1 MLCKHC
7 GAQLTPG
14 SQYCQVCGAKQ
25 LPDYSSDAA
34 APTSNAGAFAVPESA
49 GGGSLL
55 IEDIPA
61 LRVEN
66 TAKVVDAP
74 TFAQRGEMLT
84 LQGVNTYYGPN
95 HVLKDLSVEVR
106 QGEIVCLLGAN
117 AAGKT
122 TTMKTIFGLVK
133 PRSGT
138 ISIAGERIDTL
149 GTDQIIKHGMS
160 LVPEAR
166 RVFSRMSV
174 RENLE
179 MGAFNINNKA
189 EIQTGIDQVY
199 TLFPR
204 LKERDKQTAGTMSGG
219 EQQML
224 AMGRALMAR
233 PRLICMDEPSMGLSP
248 ILVQTV
254 FDTIQRI
261 RQQGVTV
268 FLVEQNAFMALNIAD
283 RGYVLQQG
291 QIVISDTAPNLLTN
305 DIVRRA
311 YLGG

>member
-1 MLCKHC
+1 MAS
-7 GAQLTPG
+7 GSPTP
-14 SQYCQVCGAKQ
+14 
-25 LPDYSSDAA
+25 
-34 APTSNAGAFAVPESA
+34 PTENA
-49 GGGSLL
+49 
-55 IEDIPA
+55 IP
-61 LRVEN
+61 
-66 TAKVVDAP
+66 
-74 TFAQRGEMLT
+74 EMLE
-84 LQGVNTYYGPN
+84 LRNVNAYYGPN
-95 HVLKDLSVEVR
+95 HVLRDLSLEVR

-133 PRSGT
+133 PRTGQ
-138 ISIAGERIDTL
+138 ILLKGERIDTV
-149 GTDQIIKHGMS
+149 GTDQVIKRGMA

-179 MGAFNINNKA
+179 MGAFMLNDRVA
-189 EIQTGIDQVY
+189 VLEDIDRVY
-199 TLFPR
+199 ALFPR
-204 LKERDKQTAGTMSGG
+204 LKERDKQLAGTMSGG

-254 FDTIQRI
+254 FDTIQSI
-261 RQQGVTV
+261 RKQGMTV

-291 QIVISDTAPNLLTN
+291 RIVLGDSAKNLLTN
-305 DIVRRA
+305 DLVRRA